1 MQTTRSSARKDYST
15 TLVSTNSMITP
26 IKYRV
31 IDSDTQYESYCDV
44 LEKLVFNTK
53 LTPAI
58 QDEINLLTLLIE
70 TYDKQKSH
78 FRNLDPVQLLKSLM
92 AEHRLKAVDL
102 ARKLQV
108 SEGLISD
115 ILKYKKG
122 MSKKTIRAIA
132 ELFKMQQEAFNR
144 NYALVSTSEFT
155 QS

>member
-1 MQTTRSSARKDYST
+1 M
-15 TLVSTNSMITP
+15 NSP
-26 IKYRV
+26 LKYRV
-31 IDSDTQYESYCDV
+31 IDSDIQYKSYCDTV
-44 LEKLVFNTK
+44 EKLVFSTHI
-53 LTPAI
+53 TPAI

-70 TYDKQKSH
+70 TYDKQNST

-92 AEHRLKAVDL
+92 TEHRMKAADL

-122 MSKKTIRAIA
+122 MSKKTIRGIA

-144 NYALVSTSEFT
+144 NYALISTSELT

>member
-1 MQTTRSSARKDYST
+1 M
-15 TLVSTNSMITP
+15 NSP
-26 IKYRV
+26 LKYRV
-31 IDSDTQYESYCDV
+31 IDSDTQYKSYCDTV
-44 LEKLVFNTK
+44 ENLVFSTNI
-53 LTPAI
+53 TPAI

-70 TYDKQKSH
+70 TYDKQNST
-78 FRNLDPVQLLKSLM
+78 FRKLDPVQLLKSLM
-92 AEHRLKAVDL
+92 SEHRMKAADL

-122 MSKKTIRAIA
+122 MSKKTIRGIA

-144 NYALVSTSEFT
+144 PYATSATSELT

>member
-1 MQTTRSSARKDYST
+1 MQTTRSSAKKDCN
-15 TLVSTNSMITP
+15 TLLVAINPMNSSLR
-26 IKYRV
+26 YRV
-31 IDSDTQYESYCDV
+31 IDSDTQYKSYCDTV
-44 LEKLVFNTK
+44 EKLVFSNNI
-53 LTPAI
+53 TPAI

-70 TYDKQKSH
+70 TYDKQNST

-92 AEHRLKAVDL
+92 AEHRMKAADL

-122 MSKKTIRAIA
+122 MSKKTIRGIA

-144 NYALVSTSEFT
+144 PYATSATSELT

>member
-1 MQTTRSSARKDYST
+1 MNYP
-15 TLVSTNSMITP
+15 L
-26 IKYRV
+26 KYRV
-31 IDSDTQYESYCDV
+31 IDSDTQYKSYCDTV
-44 LEKLVFNTK
+44 EKLVFSANI
-53 LTPAI
+53 TPAI

-70 TYDKQKSH
+70 TYDKHTST
-78 FRNLDPVQLLKSLM
+78 FRNLDPVQLLKSLL
-92 AEHRLKAVDL
+92 AEHRMKAADL

-122 MSKKTIRAIA
+122 MSKKTIRGIA

-144 NYALVSTSEFT
+144 PYATSATSELT

>member
-1 MQTTRSSARKDYST
+1 M
-15 TLVSTNSMITP
+15 NSP
-26 IKYRV
+26 LKYRV
-31 IDSDTQYESYCDV
+31 IDSDTQYKSYCDV
-44 LEKLVFNTK
+44 LEKLVFSTHI
-53 LTPAI
+53 TPAI

-70 TYDKQKSH
+70 TYDKQNST
-78 FRNLDPVQLLKSLM
+78 FRNLDPVQLLKSVM
-92 AEHRLKAVDL
+92 TEHRMKAADL

-122 MSKKTIRAIA
+122 MSKKTIRGIA

-144 NYALVSTSEFT
+144 NYALISTSELT

>member
-1 MQTTRSSARKDYST
+1 MQTTRSSAKKDYNT
-15 TLVSTNSMITP
+15 PLASTNPMNPP

-31 IDSDTQYESYCDV
+31 IDSDTQYESYCDL
-44 LEKLVFNTK
+44 LEKLVFSTK
-53 LTPAI
+53 ITPAI

-78 FRNLDPVQLLKSLM
+78 FRNLDPVQLLKSLL
-92 AEHRLKAVDL
+92 AEHRMKAADL

-144 NYALVSTSEFT
+144 PYATSATSEFT

>member
-1 MQTTRSSARKDYST
+1 MQTTRSSAGKDYNI
-15 TLVSTNSMITP
+15 LFASTNPMNSP

-31 IDSDTQYESYCDV
+31 IDSDTQYESYCDI

-53 LTPAI
+53 ITPAV

-70 TYDKQKSH
+70 TYDKQTST
-78 FRNLDPVQLLKSLM
+78 FRNLDPVQLLKSLLT
-92 AEHRLKAVDL
+92 EHRMKAADL

-122 MSKKTIRAIA
+122 MSKKTIRGIS

-144 NYALVSTSEFT
+144 PYATSATSELT

>member
-1 MQTTRSSARKDYST
+1 M
-15 TLVSTNSMITP
+15 
-26 IKYRV
+26 KYRV
-31 IDSDTQYESYCDV
+31 IDSDSQYENYCDV
-44 LEKLVFNTK
+44 LENLVFSSPI
-53 LTPAI
+53 TPEI

-78 FRNLDPVQLLKSLM
+78 FRNLDPVQLLKSLL
-92 AEHRLKAVDL
+92 AEHKMKAADL

-108 SEGLISD
+108 SEGLVSD

-122 MSKKTIRAIA
+122 MSKKTIRAVA

-144 NYALVSTSEFT
+144 PYTTSGTSELT

>member
-1 MQTTRSSARKDYST
+1 M
-15 TLVSTNSMITP
+15 NSP

-31 IDSDTQYESYCDV
+31 IDSDTQYENYCDV
-44 LEKLVFNTK
+44 LEQLVFSSPI
-53 LTPAI
+53 TPEI

-78 FRNLDPVQLLKSLM
+78 FRNLDPVQLLKSLL
-92 AEHRLKAVDL
+92 AEHKMKAADL

-108 SEGLISD
+108 SEGLVSD

-122 MSKKTIRAIA
+122 MSKKTIRAVA

-144 NYALVSTSEFT
+144 PYTTSGTSELT

>member
-1 MQTTRSSARKDYST
+1 
-15 TLVSTNSMITP
+15 MITP

-31 IDSDTQYESYCDV
+31 IDSDTLYENYCDV
-44 LEKLVFNTK
+44 LEKLVFSSPI
-53 LTPAI
+53 TPEI

-92 AEHRLKAVDL
+92 AEHHLKAVDL

-144 NYALVSTSEFT
+144 NYGLVSTNEFT

>member
-1 MQTTRSSARKDYST
+1 MQTTRSSARKDCNT
-15 TLVSTNSMITP
+15 RLAP
-26 IKYRV
+26 INHMKYRV
-31 IDSDTQYESYCDV
+31 IDTDTQYENYCDV
-44 LEKLVFNTK
+44 LEQLVFSSPI
-53 LTPAI
+53 TPEI

-78 FRNLDPVQLLKSLM
+78 FRNLDPVQLLKSLL
-92 AEHRLKAVDL
+92 AEHKMKAADL

-108 SEGLISD
+108 SEGLVSD

-122 MSKKTIRAIA
+122 MSKKTIRAVA

-144 NYALVSTSEFT
+144 PYTTSGTNELT

>member
-1 MQTTRSSARKDYST
+1 MQTTRSSAGKDYST

-31 IDSDTQYESYCDV
+31 IDSDTLYENYCDV
-44 LEKLVFNTK
+44 LEKLVFSSPI
-53 LTPAI
+53 TPEI

-92 AEHRLKAVDL
+92 AEHHLKAVDL

-144 NYALVSTSEFT
+144 N
-155 QS
+155 

>member
-1 MQTTRSSARKDYST
+1 MQTTRSSARKDYNT
-15 TLVSTNSMITP
+15 PFASTNPMIPP

-31 IDSDTQYESYCDV
+31 IDSATQYESYCDI
-44 LEKLVFNTK
+44 LEKLVFSTK
-53 LTPAI
+53 KTPAI

-70 TYDKQKSH
+70 TYDKQTST
-78 FRNLDPVQLLKSLM
+78 FRNLDPVQLLKSLL
-92 AEHRLKAVDL
+92 AEHRMKAADL

-122 MSKKTIRAIA
+122 MSKKTIRGIA

-144 NYALVSTSEFT
+144 PYATSATSELT

>member
-1 MQTTRSSARKDYST
+1 M
-15 TLVSTNSMITP
+15 
-26 IKYRV
+26 KYRV
-31 IDSDTQYESYCDV
+31 IDSDTLYENYCDV
-44 LEKLVFNTK
+44 LEKLVFS
-53 LTPAI
+53 TPITPEI

-78 FRNLDPVQLLKSLM
+78 FRNLDPVQLLKSLL
-92 AEHRLKAVDL
+92 AEHKMKAADL

-108 SEGLISD
+108 SEGLVSD

-122 MSKKTIRAIA
+122 MSKKTIRAVA

-144 NYALVSTSEFT
+144 PYTTSGANELT

>member
-1 MQTTRSSARKDYST
+1 MQTTRSSARKDCNT
-15 TLVSTNSMITP
+15 RLAP
-26 IKYRV
+26 INTMKYRV
-31 IDSDTQYESYCDV
+31 IDSDTQYENYCDV
-44 LEKLVFNTK
+44 LEQLVFSSPI
-53 LTPAI
+53 TPEI

-78 FRNLDPVQLLKSLM
+78 FRNLDPVQLLKSLLV
-92 AEHRLKAVDL
+92 EHKMKAADL

-108 SEGLISD
+108 SEGLVSD

-122 MSKKTIRAIA
+122 MSKKTIRAVA

-144 NYALVSTSEFT
+144 PYTTSGTSELT

>member
-1 MQTTRSSARKDYST
+1 M
-15 TLVSTNSMITP
+15 
-26 IKYRV
+26 KYRV
-31 IDSDTQYESYCDV
+31 IDSDTQYENYCDV
-44 LEKLVFNTK
+44 LENLVFSS
-53 LTPAI
+53 PISPEI

-78 FRNLDPVQLLKSLM
+78 FRNLDPVQLLKSLL
-92 AEHRLKAVDL
+92 AEHKMKAADL

-108 SEGLISD
+108 SEGLVSD

-122 MSKKTIRAIA
+122 MSKKTIRAVA

-144 NYALVSTSEFT
+144 PYTTSGTSELT

>member
-1 MQTTRSSARKDYST
+1 M
-15 TLVSTNSMITP
+15 
-26 IKYRV
+26 KYRV
-31 IDSDTQYESYCDV
+31 IDSDSQYENYCDV
-44 LEKLVFNTK
+44 LEKLVFSSPI
-53 LTPAI
+53 TPEI

-78 FRNLDPVQLLKSLM
+78 FRNLDPVQLLKSLLV
-92 AEHRLKAVDL
+92 EHKMKAADL

-108 SEGLISD
+108 SEGLVSD

-122 MSKKTIRAIA
+122 MSKKTIRAVA

-144 NYALVSTSEFT
+144 PYTTSGTSELT

>member
-1 MQTTRSSARKDYST
+1 
-15 TLVSTNSMITP
+15 MITP

-31 IDSDTQYESYCDV
+31 IDSDTQYESYCDI
-44 LEKLVFNTK
+44 LEKLVFSSDI
-53 LTPAI
+53 TPAL

-78 FRNLDPVQLLKSLM
+78 FRNLDPVQLLKSLL
-92 AEHRLKAVDL
+92 AEHKMKAADL
-102 ARKLQV
+102 ARKLNV

-122 MSKKTIRAIA
+122 MSKKTIRGIA

-144 NYALVSTSEFT
+144 NYALAPTSDLR
-155 QS
+155 QNL

>member
-1 MQTTRSSARKDYST
+1 MQTTRSSAKKDYNT
-15 TLVSTNSMITP
+15 PLASTNLMNPP

-31 IDSDTQYESYCDV
+31 IDSDTQYESYCDL
-44 LEKLVFNTK
+44 LEKLVFSTK
-53 LTPAI
+53 ITPAI

-78 FRNLDPVQLLKSLM
+78 FRNLDPVQLLKSLL
-92 AEHRLKAVDL
+92 AEHRMKAADL

-144 NYALVSTSEFT
+144 PYAATSKSELT

>member
-1 MQTTRSSARKDYST
+1 M
-15 TLVSTNSMITP
+15 
-26 IKYRV
+26 KYRV
-31 IDSDTQYESYCDV
+31 IDSDTQYENYSDV
-44 LEKLVFNTK
+44 LENLVFSSPIT
-53 LTPAI
+53 LEI

-78 FRNLDPVQLLKSLM
+78 FRNLDPVQLLKSLL
-92 AEHRLKAVDL
+92 AEHKMKAADL

-108 SEGLISD
+108 SEGLVSD

-122 MSKKTIRAIA
+122 MSKKTIRAVA

-144 NYALVSTSEFT
+144 PYTTSGTSELT

>member
-1 MQTTRSSARKDYST
+1 MQTTRSSARKDCNT
-15 TLVSTNSMITP
+15 RLAP
-26 IKYRV
+26 INHMKYRV
-31 IDSDTQYESYCDV
+31 IDSDTQYENYCDV
-44 LEKLVFNTK
+44 LESLVFSSPI
-53 LTPAI
+53 TPEI

-78 FRNLDPVQLLKSLM
+78 FRNLDPVQLLKSLL
-92 AEHRLKAVDL
+92 AEHKMKAAEL

-108 SEGLISD
+108 SEGLVSD

-122 MSKKTIRAIA
+122 MSKKTIRAVA

-144 NYALVSTSEFT
+144 PYTTSGTNELT

>member
-1 MQTTRSSARKDYST
+1 MQTTQSSARKDCNT
-15 TLVSTNSMITP
+15 QLAP
-26 IKYRV
+26 INHMKYRV
-31 IDSDTQYESYCDV
+31 IDSDTQYENYSDV
-44 LEKLVFNTK
+44 LENLVFSSPI
-53 LTPAI
+53 TPEI

-78 FRNLDPVQLLKSLM
+78 FRNLDPVQLLKSLL
-92 AEHRLKAVDL
+92 AEHKMKAADL

-108 SEGLISD
+108 SEGLVSD

-122 MSKKTIRAIA
+122 MSKKTIRAVA

-144 NYALVSTSEFT
+144 PYTTSGTSELT

>member
-1 MQTTRSSARKDYST
+1 MQTTRSSARKDCNT
-15 TLVSTNSMITP
+15 PLVSTNSMIPP

-92 AEHRLKAVDL
+92 AEHHLKAW
-102 ARKLQV
+102 
-108 SEGLISD
+108 
-115 ILKYKKG
+115 ILLENCK
-122 MSKKTIRAIA
+122 
-132 ELFKMQQEAFNR
+132 
-144 NYALVSTSEFT
+144 
-155 QS
+155 

>member
-1 MQTTRSSARKDYST
+1 MQTTRSSARKDCNT
-15 TLVSTNSMITP
+15 RLVPINH

-31 IDSDTQYESYCDV
+31 IDSDTQYENYCDV
-44 LEKLVFNTK
+44 LEQLVFSSPI
-53 LTPAI
+53 TPEI

-70 TYDKQKSH
+70 TYDKQTST
-78 FRNLDPVQLLKSLM
+78 FRNLDPVQLLKSLL
-92 AEHRLKAVDL
+92 AEHKMKAADL
-102 ARKLQV
+102 ARKLNV

-122 MSKKTIRAIA
+122 MSKKTIRGVA

-144 NYALVSTSEFT
+144 PYATSTKSELT

>member
-1 MQTTRSSARKDYST
+1 MNPT
-15 TLVSTNSMITP
+15 

-31 IDSDTQYESYCDV
+31 IDSDTQYESYCDL
-44 LEKLVFNTK
+44 LEKLVFSTK
-53 LTPAI
+53 ITPAI

-78 FRNLDPVQLLKSLM
+78 FRNLDPVQLLKSLL
-92 AEHRLKAVDL
+92 AEHRMKAADL

-132 ELFKMQQEAFNR
+132 EQFKMQQEAFNR
-144 NYALVSTSEFT
+144 PYATSAKSEFT

>member
-1 MQTTRSSARKDYST
+1 MQTTRSSARKDCNT
-15 TLVSTNSMITP
+15 RLAP
-26 IKYRV
+26 INHMKYRV
-31 IDSDTQYESYCDV
+31 IDSDTQYENYCDV
-44 LEKLVFNTK
+44 LEKLVFSSPI
-53 LTPAI
+53 TPEI

-78 FRNLDPVQLLKSLM
+78 FRNLDPVQLLKSLL
-92 AEHRLKAVDL
+92 AEHKMKAADL

-108 SEGLISD
+108 SEGLVSD

-122 MSKKTIRAIA
+122 MSKKTIHAVA

-144 NYALVSTSEFT
+144 PYTTSGTNELT

>member
-1 MQTTRSSARKDYST
+1 M
-15 TLVSTNSMITP
+15 NSP
-26 IKYRV
+26 LKYRV
-31 IDSDTQYESYCDV
+31 IDSDTQYKSYCDV
-44 LEKLVFNTK
+44 LEKLVFSANI
-53 LTPAI
+53 TPAV

-70 TYDKQKSH
+70 TYDKQNST

-92 AEHRLKAVDL
+92 TEHRMKAADL

-122 MSKKTIRAIA
+122 MSKKTIRGIA
-132 ELFKMQQEAFNR
+132 ELFKMQQEAFNKP
-144 NYALVSTSEFT
+144 YATSSTSELT

>member
-1 MQTTRSSARKDYST
+1 MKVHTRLA
-15 TLVSTNSMITP
+15 P
-26 IKYRV
+26 INHMKYRV
-31 IDSDTQYESYCDV
+31 IDSDSQYENYCDV
-44 LEKLVFNTK
+44 LEKLVFSS
-53 LTPAI
+53 PISPEI

-78 FRNLDPVQLLKSLM
+78 FRNLDPVQLLKSLL
-92 AEHRLKAVDL
+92 AEHKMKAADL

-108 SEGLISD
+108 SEGLVSD

-122 MSKKTIRAIA
+122 MSKKTIRAVA

-144 NYALVSTSEFT
+144 PYATSSTSELT

>member
-1 MQTTRSSARKDYST
+1 
-15 TLVSTNSMITP
+15 MITP

-31 IDSDTQYESYCDV
+31 IDSDTLYENYCDV
-44 LEKLVFNTK
+44 LEKLVFSS
-53 LTPAI
+53 PISPEI

-70 TYDKQKSH
+70 TYDKQKGH

-92 AEHRLKAVDL
+92 AEHRMKAVDL

-144 NYALVSTSEFT
+144 NYALVSTNEFT